1 MMMNKLVMFSLG
13 TLAALGL
20 SVAALAQDAAAP
32 AHLAQAPAQPG
43 DADGG
48 FAAADRFSEQ
58 GGEKIY
64 RRVCAGCHMPD
75 ARGATGAGTYPALA
89 GNRNLASAGYPLA
102 FVLHGRNGM
111 PAIGRMLT
119 DAQVA
124 DVINYVRGNFG
135 NKYKDK
141 ITASDARAAR

>member
-1 MMMNKLVMFSLG
+1 MTMNKVILI
-13 TLAALGL
+13 ALGML
-20 SVAALAQDAAAP
+20 SLSAPAVAQDAAAP
-32 AHLAQAPAQPG
+32 VHLAQAPAQIG

-48 FAAADRFSEQ
+48 FVAPDRFSEPS
-58 GGEKIY
+58 GEKIY
-64 RRVCAGCHMPD
+64 RRVCAGCHMAD
-75 ARGATGAGTYPALA
+75 AKGATGAGTYPSLA
-89 GNRNLASAGYPLA
+89 ANKNLASAGYPLA

-124 DVINYVRGNFG
+124 EVVNYVRGNFG

-141 ITASDARAAR
+141 ITAADAKAAR